1 MFVSCPEWWVLAADH
16 SASGTTKQQPI
27 LVTNSTTVDAKV
39 TPTGSTTLTNANSDA
54 SAPAAPQRPL
64 HLTPILKR
72 NANRNVN
79 QTEAGLNDLNKAM
92 VGYIKFDHNS
102 LNNFLNKIARWL
114 DDRCLFTG
122 CGTGTLQSESTCL
135 VLQSTEW
142 PVRSIQLR
150 RMRRQCQ
157 PFPLGGAV
165 RTPMRILPGTR
176 LVTDQWSLTSI
187 NQWMCVFNVKFYI

>member
-39 TPTGSTTLTNANSDA
+39 TPTGSTTLTSASSDA
-54 SAPAAPQRPL
+54 NAPAAPQRPL

-92 VGYIKFDHNS
+92 VDYIKFDQN
-102 LNNFLNKIARWL
+102 
-114 DDRCLFTG
+114 LF
-122 CGTGTLQSESTCL
+122 
-135 VLQSTEW
+135 
-142 PVRSIQLR
+142 
-150 RMRRQCQ
+150 
-157 PFPLGGAV
+157 
-165 RTPMRILPGTR
+165 
-176 LVTDQWSLTSI
+176 
-187 NQWMCVFNVKFYI
+187 